1 MTQMSAESLPLEQRK
16 SDIWANSD
24 NLSRVKPLIQHVI
37 LPFGKQPNNALDT
50 HQITKI
56 RAIFP
61 KCPDILVRPDL
72 SGRVGHQRAV
82 FTINTPTLHG
92 LAQSYSDIFYNL
104 HLLSDKIASQPGFE
118 DKKWRSALLSKV
130 SEKNESQRGFKFH
143 WVFWI
148 ESLSGICWF

>member
-1 MTQMSAESLPLEQRK
+1 MTDFEKFGFQSLLRRLGVLEEEK
-16 SDIWANSD
+16 NSEIP
-24 NLSRVKPLIQHVI
+24 NLWSRLW
-37 LPFGKQPNNALDT
+37 D
-50 HQITKI
+50 QIFQSK
-56 RAIFP
+56 
-61 KCPDILVRPDL
+61 VR
-72 SGRVGHQRAV
+72 HQRAV